1 MPVNWCTSCKCVLAN
16 EEVVEGV
23 CERCG
28 SEVIRKEKSQWM
40 LRITKYADRL
50 IDDLDDVDFIERV
63 KTQQRNWIGRS
74 TGTEVTFKTNTE
86 DDITVYTTRV
96 DTLFGVTYTVI
107 SPEHPLLKK
116 WQPLIKNWDEVAAYQ
131 EAHPEKEI
139 IRLGI
144 GDVTQ
149 PLAKCVV
156 DAMHDAVTEM
166 GTKEGFHGYGPE
178 QGYPFLKQAIQ
189 GYYAGRGTKLD
200 EDEIF
205 ISDGAKSDLANVLGL
220 FDVDNTVLVP
230 DPVYPTYVDDNVTDG
245 RKIIYGR
252 TSQENGFLGMPDENV
267 KADIIYICSP
277 NNPTGAAY
285 TRDQL
290 KVWVDYARKN
300 DAIILYDAAYECFIS
315 DGDLARSIFEIEG
328 ARECAIEIC
337 SFSKIAGFTG
347 TRCGYTIVP
356 HELEREGMNINKL
369 WLRRQ
374 TTKFNGVPYVVQR
387 AAAAVFTESGMAEIQ
402 QNLDYYRKNA
412 KVIADALDEC
422 GVWYCGGKN
431 SPYIWLRCPGGM
443 KSWEFFDWLLENC
456 GVVGTPGVGFGEC
469 GEGYFRLTA
478 FGDAEKTKVAAQR
491 IKAAIQ
497 TL

>member
-1 MPVNWCTSCKCVLAN
+1 MKMNKHYN
-16 EEVVEGV
+16 ELKA
-23 CERCG
+23 
-28 SEVIRKEKSQWM
+28 SY
-40 LRITKYADRL
+40 LF
-50 IDDLDDVDFIERV
+50 VDIAH
-63 KTQQRNWIGRS
+63 K
-74 TGTEVTFKTNTE
+74 
-86 DDITVYTTRV
+86 
-96 DTLFGVTYTVI
+96 
-107 SPEHPLLKK
+107 
-116 WQPLIKNWDEVAAYQ
+116 VAAYQ

-189 GYYAGRGTKLD
+189 GYYADRGTQLA

-205 ISDGAKSDLANVLGL
+205 ISDGAKSDLANLLGL

-252 TSQENGFLGMPDENV
+252 TGQENGFLGMPDDSV

-277 NNPTGAAY
+277 NNPTGATY
-285 TRDQL
+285 SVEQL
-290 KVWVDYARKN
+290 KAWVAWAKAN
-300 DAIILYDAAYECFIS
+300 DAVILFDAAYECFVS
-315 DGDLARSIFEIEG
+315 EPGLARSIFEVEG
-328 ARECAIEIC
+328 AKEVAIEVC

-347 TRCGYTIVP
+347 TRCGYTVVP
-356 HELEREGMNINKL
+356 QALAGGKLNKM

-374 TTKFNGVPYVVQR
+374 TTKFNGVAYVVQR
-387 AAAAVFTESGMAEIQ
+387 GAEAVFTDEGMKEIQ
-402 QNLDYYRKNA
+402 QNLDYYRANA
-412 KVIADALDEC
+412 AVIAAALDEA

-431 SPYIWLRCPGGM
+431 SPYIWLRCPNEMG
-443 KSWEFFDWLLENC
+443 SWEFFDWLLEHAH
-456 GVVGTPGVGFGEC
+456 VVGTPGEGFGPC
-469 GEGYFRLTA
+469 GKGYFRLTA
-478 FGDAEKTKVAAQR
+478 FGDAERTKEAAVR
-491 IKAAIQ
+491 IKNALAA
-497 TL
+497 L

>member
-1 MPVNWCTSCKCVLAN
+1 MKMNHHYGELKASYLF
-16 EEVVEGV
+16 
-23 CERCG
+23 
-28 SEVIRKEKSQWM
+28 
-40 LRITKYADRL
+40 
-50 IDDLDDVDFIERV
+50 VDIAH
-63 KTQQRNWIGRS
+63 K
-74 TGTEVTFKTNTE
+74 
-86 DDITVYTTRV
+86 
-96 DTLFGVTYTVI
+96 
-107 SPEHPLLKK
+107 
-116 WQPLIKNWDEVAAYQ
+116 VAAYQ

-156 DAMHDAVTEM
+156 TAMQDAAAEM

-189 GYYAGRGTKLD
+189 GYYAGRGTRLD

-252 TSQENGFLGMPDENV
+252 TSQENGFLGMPDDSV

-277 NNPTGAAY
+277 NNPTGATY
-285 TRDQL
+285 SVEQL
-290 KVWVDYARKN
+290 KAWVAWAKAN
-300 DAIILYDAAYECFIS
+300 DSVILFDAAYECFVS
-315 DGDLARSIFEIEG
+315 EPGLARSIFEVEG
-328 ARECAIEIC
+328 AKEVAIEVC

-347 TRCGYTIVP
+347 TRCGYTVVP
-356 HELEREGMNINKL
+356 QALAGGKLNKM

-374 TTKFNGVPYVVQR
+374 TTKFNGVAYVVQR
-387 AAAAVFTESGMAEIQ
+387 GAEAVFTDEGMKEIQ
-402 QNLDYYRKNA
+402 QNLDYYRANA
-412 KVIADALDEC
+412 AVIAAALDEA

-431 SPYIWLRCPGGM
+431 SPYIWLRCPGNM

-478 FGDAEKTKVAAQR
+478 FGDAEKTRVAAER
-491 IKAAIQ
+491 IKTAIKA
-497 TL
+497 L